1 MTGLIH
7 DLKRFLHVLR
17 LYKLCLD
24 LMKEWRLIDKHWL
37 KGVLLDVHVKHKPSY
52 MLIALNSNVSDVIL
66 SVEQEFVMGILT
78 SL

>member
-1 MTGLIH
+1 
-7 DLKRFLHVLR
+7 
-17 LYKLCLD
+17 
-24 LMKEWRLIDKHWL
+24 MKEWRLIDKHWL